1 MKRSMENNRNYL
13 KMAELSERSGV
24 SIPKIRYYIKKKILP
39 EPIRIKQTSAYY
51 SSKHVERLKVL
62 KEMHEKKNV
71 PISVI
76 KKMIDSIEEG
86 TVKQPAQSDDP
97 SQIIQNQII
106 DSSVSIFRKK
116 GYERATIADIS
127 GAAGISRNTFY
138 QYFENKKE
146 LFIACLTKLFVEWR
160 RKAPDETTP
169 IPEAMK
175 SLALSFYKVFPRWI
189 DMMNLFR
196 SSATKYPADF
206 ADRLEQ
212 SLESRIR
219 PIALDIEKGI
229 KKGLFREVNKDLAA
243 LTLAGQLEY
252 IFYFM
257 SRGRFGDK
265 EPVEV
270 IDLAVDIFFHGIMK
284 ERG

>member
-1 MKRSMENNRNYL
+1 MESKRSYM
-13 KMAELSERSGV
+13 KMSELSELSGV

-39 EPIRIKQTSAYY
+39 EPIKIKQTSAYY
-51 SSKHVERLKVL
+51 SSKHLERLKVL
-62 KEMHEKKNV
+62 KEMHEQKKV

-76 KKMIDSIEEG
+76 KRMIDSIEEG
-86 TVKQPAQSDDP
+86 TVKQPSQNGDA
-97 SQIIQNQII
+97 SQIIQSQII

-146 LFIACLTKLFVEWR
+146 LFIACLTKLFLEWR
-160 RKAPDETTP
+160 RKAPDETAP
-169 IPEAMK
+169 IPEVMK
-175 SLALSFYKVFPRWI
+175 KLALSFYKVFPRWI

-219 PIALDIEKGI
+219 PIAVDIEKGI
-229 KKGLFREVNKDLAA
+229 QKGMFREISIDLAA

-265 EPVEV
+265 APGEV
-270 IDLAVDIFFHGIMK
+270 IDLALDIFFHGIMK
-284 ERG
+284 ERT